1 MSITPYPS
9 FEAAF
14 EAVRTATDA
23 NAAAMRVVAE
33 HARRLSWSLKIAFA
47 ETPRDARRARRD
59 MARAYRRPA
68 LIHKG
73 RKP

>member
-1 MSITPYPS
+1 MSIVPFPS

-14 EAVRTATDA
+14 DSVRLPMDGS
-23 NAAAMRVVAE
+23 AADMRVMAE
-33 HARRLSWSLKIAFA
+33 RARRLSWSLRIAFA
-47 ETPRDARRARRD
+47 EAESDRRRARRD

-73 RKP
+73 GKP

>member
-1 MSITPYPS
+1 MNITPYPS

-14 EAVRTATDA
+14 EAVRQAVDA
-23 NAAAMRVVAE
+23 NSAAMRVMAE
-33 HARRLSWSLKIAFA
+33 RARRLSWSLRIAFA
-47 ETPRDARRARRD
+47 ETESDRRRARRD

-73 RKP
+73 GKP

>member
-1 MSITPYPS
+1 MNITPFPS

-14 EAVRTATDA
+14 EAVRAATDA
-23 NAAAMRVVAE
+23 SAAAMRVMAE
-33 HARRLSWSLKIAFA
+33 RARRLSWSLKIAFA
-47 ETPRDARRARRD
+47 ETKSDRRRAQRD

-73 RKP
+73 GKP